1 MANSPLPC
9 TLLTAVGCQEL
20 SSGNIYNLLST
31 LLYIKLATTSIRLLN
46 GTNVTWQ
53 TFGLVSLSRCN
64 IEVFHQRTHCSFSV
78 CNPYSCYCHCDP
90 TSAPHPVPIQFLSQV
105 YGLLQ
110 TVFTPSSKWSQD
122 LCWSI
127 SGMLVL
133 EFGLFPA
140 LSVWLLLVSWP
151 IASWCYC
158 YGVYCSS
165 VCVIADCDLL
175 SVYRVA

>member
-90 TSAPHPVPIQFLSQV
+90 TSAPHPVPIQFLPQV

-110 TVFTPSSKWSQD
+110 TVYTRVQNGLKTFVEAFQGIDATRMDQMD
-122 LCWSI
+122 AAFVI
-127 SGMLVL
+127 SVT
-133 EFGLFPA
+133 
-140 LSVWLLLVSWP
+140 LLVC
-151 IASWCYC
+151 I
-158 YGVYCSS
+158 
-165 VCVIADCDLL
+165 L
-175 SVYRVA
+175 SFK